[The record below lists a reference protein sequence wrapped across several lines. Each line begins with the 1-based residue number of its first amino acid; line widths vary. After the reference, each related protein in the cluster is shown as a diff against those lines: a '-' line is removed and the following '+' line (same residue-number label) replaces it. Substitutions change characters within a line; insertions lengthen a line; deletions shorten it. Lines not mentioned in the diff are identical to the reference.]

1 MSERLDLIKSLI
13 VPAKV
18 IADVGC
24 DHGLIAEYC
33 ASSGTADIV
42 IASDISEKCLQ
53 KAKARLGDK
62 ANVRFVCCDGLG
74 YKCDEAV
81 ISGMGGILIC
91 QILRNAE
98 KLPKTLI
105 VSPHR
110 DGALVRAT
118 LLELGYGIDRDIPIF
133 DRGKF
138 YSIIRADKDCKA
150 NDLSDLQLK
159 FGVDCET
166 PSQALKTRLEQ
177 LYNIYSVASDKNR
190 QILSDITAVMRL
202 QGIEPQ
208 IKDDKTS

>member
-13 VPAKV
+13 VPEKV

-33 ASSGTADIV
+33 ASSGIAEQV

-53 KAKARLGDK
+53 KAKARLGTQ
-62 ANVRFVCCDGLG
+62 ANVRVVCCDGLK
-74 YKCDEAV
+74 YECDEAV

-91 QILRNAE
+91 QILRSADR
-98 KLPKTLI
+98 LPKTLI

-118 LLELGYGIDRDIPIF
+118 LIELGYGIDRDIPIF

-138 YSIIRADKDCKA
+138 YSVIRADLECTV
-150 NDLSDLQLK
+150 NQLSDLQLK
-159 FGVDCET
+159 FGMDCDK
-166 PSQALKTRLEQ
+166 PSLALKTRLEQ
-177 LYNIYSVASDKNR
+177 LYKIYSVAPEKNS
-190 QILSDITAVMRL
+190 QVLSDITAAMLL
-202 QGIEPQ
+202 QGVQ
-208 IKDDKTS
+208 LQ